1 MSLFN
6 ALFSTALFKAS
17 QDKFNRDKKKAQQ
30 TAYDNVGKKMRR
42 AKKNNQYIDGSRE
55 YHKEHRKEIK
65 KAKDKKDVRDH
76 FINKL

>member
-42 AKKNNQYIDGSRE
+42 AKKNNQYILIISQIFDLS
-55 YHKEHRKEIK
+55 I
-65 KAKDKKDVRDH
+65 V
-76 FINKL
+76 FF

>member
-30 TAYDNVGKKMRR
+30 TAYDNVGISNILQINLFVNSFG
-42 AKKNNQYIDGSRE
+42 KNI
-55 YHKEHRKEIK
+55 
-65 KAKDKKDVRDH
+65 
-76 FINKL
+76 F

>member
-1 MSLFN
+1 
-6 ALFSTALFKAS
+6 
-17 QDKFNRDKKKAQQ
+17 
-30 TAYDNVGKKMRR
+30 MRR